1 VGPEGKVYE
10 IHEHVLKKIPFFKN
24 ALKAGVFREGVER
37 KMTLPEDDPVLF
49 DRMIQFLCTGDYF
62 PHIVPAPDP
71 CDWRYKER
79 TLFQHKHHLT
89 DFSERIICDSK
100 YNGQDCDTLETPIE
114 VVVDVETDTSAA
126 FKHMDDQPGR
136 WLTTEAT
143 HSLFEQEVLLFCM
156 AEKFMMDDLK
166 ELCYRKVLMFPQG
179 PKELAVLADHIPA
192 KVYRREN
199 SDFYNINFKMQKLLS
214 RCVQY
219 HQRFFDEWRS
229 RHRCDKSSPLV
240 HEYAGYMELL
250 ERQMTPHGATLFHAM
265 AEARDSVEERT
276 SLMYGWSTCAE
287 ERIGVLQS
295 EYTEAAAKLDWL
307 NHANQTDAEAE
318 DKLPNTL
325 KSDNLFKGFEFCES
339 KHGDTISRITVDKP
353 VKGMVYGLNARC
365 EQWGFYPR
373 KMLRF
378 LETNSWR
385 DCGCDDCQPP
395 SFRYEGRRIYMHDP
409 MTKGG
414 LIVQGTARSRSRRP
428 GRLGIREEAALV
440 KDSLG

>member
-1 VGPEGKVYE
+1 MGPEGKVYE

-37 KMTLPEDDPVLF
+37 KMTLPEDDPILF

-62 PHIVPAPDP
+62 PHIVPASDP

-89 DFSERIICDSK
+89 DFSERIICGSK
-100 YNGQDCDTLETPIE
+100 YNGQDCNTLETPIE
-114 VVVDVETDTSAA
+114 IVVDVETDTSAA
-126 FKHMDDQPGR
+126 FKHMDDQLGR

-156 AEKFMMDDLK
+156 AEKFIMDDLK
-166 ELCYRKVLMFPQG
+166 ELCYRKILMFPQG
-179 PKELAVLADHIPA
+179 PKELAVLAEHIPA

-325 KSDNLFKGFEFCES
+325 KSDNLFKGFEFCVS

-409 MTKGG
+409 NDEG
-414 LIVQGTARSRSRRP
+414 RPYRP
-428 GRLGIREEAALV
+428 GNRQKQIEKARKAR
-440 KDSLG
+440 D